1 MDFYISII
9 KQSFAFFPL
18 IAAVFTLPY
27 VIYNYHKYGS
37 VFSIRILI
45 VYSFIL
51 YMMTVFFLTSL
62 PLHSREY
69 VANLQIARHNIQPFN
84 FIKGIL
90 KEAPMVSDDPK
101 TWIELLHSRTFKE
114 YIANIIMCIPF
125 GMYMRYYFK
134 QNIFVS
140 VILSFAFSLFL
151 ETTQLTGLWF
161 IYPRNYRMFD
171 VDDLVANT
179 LGGLIGYI
187 LMIPLGLLLPSRHR
201 IDAASYRRGRKVS
214 LFRWLIA
221 IGIDMALYAW
231 MAVYA
236 GSAWPLAHMRFL
248 AYMTA
253 IAVVVSSLMSWIF
266 AGRTLGLAIMSLK
279 VVSKDQR
286 RAPLYK
292 LFLRY
297 SIQYLFI
304 LGYPLICQIFYYR
317 INSHQTQFLLIA
329 IGIYGFI
336 WLVDLLV
343 FLEKRQNLAG
353 LFSKTHLISTV
364 RVESN

>member
-1 MDFYISII
+1 
-9 KQSFAFFPL
+9 
-18 IAAVFTLPY
+18 
-27 VIYNYHKYGS
+27 
-37 VFSIRILI
+37 
-45 VYSFIL
+45 
-51 YMMTVFFLTSL
+51 
-62 PLHSREY
+62 
-69 VANLQIARHNIQPFN
+69 
-84 FIKGIL
+84 
-90 KEAPMVSDDPK
+90 
-101 TWIELLHSRTFKE
+101 
-114 YIANIIMCIPF
+114 
-125 GMYMRYYFK
+125 
-134 QNIFVS
+134 
-140 VILSFAFSLFL
+140 
-151 ETTQLTGLWF
+151 
-161 IYPRNYRMFD
+161 MFD
-171 VDDLVANT
+171 VDDLMANT

-343 FLEKRQNLAG
+343 FLEKDRIWLVCFQNAFNFNGSSRIELKKDLWIMTYEIRFKSLQAAI
-353 LFSKTHLISTV
+353 FLIGG
-364 RVESN
+364 